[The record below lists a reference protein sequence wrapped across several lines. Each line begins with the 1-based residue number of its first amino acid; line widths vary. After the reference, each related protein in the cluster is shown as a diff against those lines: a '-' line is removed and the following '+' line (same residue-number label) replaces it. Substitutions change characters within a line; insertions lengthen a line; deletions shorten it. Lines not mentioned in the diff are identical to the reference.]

1 MMMECALNNSLA
13 LTDFFKKLSHLVIDI
28 DMNYGMRLQKTFTIS
43 IIAITNLPVGMLLL
57 RYAHRI
63 LLIILWNE

>member
-1 MMMECALNNSLA
+1 MVMGCALNDSLVLA
-13 LTDFFKKLSHLVIDI
+13 DFFKKLSHLVIDV
-28 DMNYGMRLQKTFTIS
+28 DTNYGMHLEKTFTIS

-63 LLIILWNE
+63 LSIIL